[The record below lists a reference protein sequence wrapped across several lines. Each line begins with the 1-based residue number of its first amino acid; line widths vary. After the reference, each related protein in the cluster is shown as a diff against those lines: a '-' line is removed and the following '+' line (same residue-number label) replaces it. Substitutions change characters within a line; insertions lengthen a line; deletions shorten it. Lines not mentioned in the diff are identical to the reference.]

1 MPKLWLET
9 VEAHRLEVRDA
20 VVDAAASLVAGGGLL
35 SLTMSRLAET
45 AGIGR
50 ATLYKYFPDIES
62 VLLAWHERQMS
73 HHLEQ
78 LHLAR
83 DEARGPA
90 EELSGVLRAYA
101 LVCQQAGAHHH
112 SELAMVLHRP
122 ESLGAAHGQQQS
134 LLREVLAS
142 ACDAGL
148 LRTDIG
154 PEELLSF
161 CQHALAG
168 AADLRG
174 QAAVDRL
181 VELTLA
187 GLRPP
192 RPAGV

>member
-1 MPKLWLET
+1 M
-9 VEAHRLEVRDA
+9 EVRDA
-20 VVDAAASLVAGGGLL
+20 VVDAAASLVASEGLL
-35 SLTMSRLAET
+35 SLPMSRVAET

-62 VLLAWHERQMS
+62 VLLAWHERQVA

-83 DEARGPA
+83 DEAKGPA

-101 LVCQQAGAHHH
+101 VVCQQAGAHHH

-122 ESLGAAHGQQQS
+122 KSLGAAHEQQQS

-142 ACDAGL
+142 ATDAGL

-154 PEELLSF
+154 PEELLTF

-168 AADLRG
+168 AADLHG
-174 QAAVDRL
+174 QEAVDRL

-187 GLRPP
+187 GLQPP
-192 RPAGV
+192 RRPGI